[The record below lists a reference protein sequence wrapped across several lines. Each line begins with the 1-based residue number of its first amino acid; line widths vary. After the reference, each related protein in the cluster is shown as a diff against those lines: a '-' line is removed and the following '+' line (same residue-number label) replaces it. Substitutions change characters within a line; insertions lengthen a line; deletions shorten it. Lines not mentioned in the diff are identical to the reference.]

1 MTPTDQAVTTTDV
14 PARLDALPWSR
25 FHWLVVTALGVTW
38 ILDGLEVTL
47 VGSLSGV
54 LGDPRALNLTPQ
66 EIGWSGSAYLVG
78 AIAGALFGFIHS
90 PYFEI
95 LGRWQVFAAWLSHPA
110 SYWPWPLFG
119 LIITGLTFYGL
130 QLLRSSN

>member
-1 MTPTDQAVTTTDV
+1 MNPLLWRRDHQLALVIISLTGAV
-14 PARLDALPWSR
+14 A
-25 FHWLVVTALGVTW
+25 GV
-38 ILDGLEVTL
+38 
-47 VGSLSGV
+47 
-54 LGDPRALNLTPQ
+54 
-66 EIGWSGSAYLVG
+66 
-78 AIAGALFGFIHS
+78 LFGFIHS